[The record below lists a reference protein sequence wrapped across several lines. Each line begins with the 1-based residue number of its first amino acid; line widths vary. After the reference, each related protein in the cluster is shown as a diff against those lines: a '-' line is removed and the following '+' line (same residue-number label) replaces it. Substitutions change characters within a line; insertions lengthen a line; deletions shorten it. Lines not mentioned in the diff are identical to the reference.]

1 LQTTIH
7 GQPPDTASRPATN
20 QGRQETTQAGATAQ
34 CEVALPRTKV
44 DEFRREALRVAAL
57 SVALAALLELL
68 QLSVLL
74 MIGEPYGR
82 AELVRDL
89 FLKVPW
95 AVMVCVAFWGGLVLG
110 RGRTAIATLVTLLT
124 APIAS
129 LTAHALAEVGHG
141 YALSAAH
148 VMLVSPYVVAAQ
160 KAVAYATLV
169 VLVVLLRTRTRATAW
184 HHAAAGLLVGLVFG
198 GALLALELETAMLPV
213 TRPDVVAWAVNE
225 VLFPI
230 GCALIIFGSPEPL
243 LEVRSGSDKGD

>member
-1 LQTTIH
+1 M
-7 GQPPDTASRPATN
+7 A
-20 QGRQETTQAGATAQ
+20 QAGAPAHRET
-34 CEVALPRTKV
+34 ALPRANV
-44 DEFRREALRVAAL
+44 DVFRREAIRVAAL
-57 SVALAALLELL
+57 SVALSALLELL
-68 QLSVLL
+68 QFSML
-74 MIGEPYGR
+74 MIIGEPYGR

-95 AVMVCVAFWGGLVLG
+95 AVMVCVAFWAGLVLG
-110 RGRTAIATLVTLLT
+110 HGRTAIAALVTLVT

-160 KAVAYATLV
+160 KAVAYAALA
-169 VLVVLLRTRTRATAW
+169 VLVVWLRLRTRATAW

-198 GALLALELETAMLPV
+198 GALLALEVATAMHPV
-213 TRPDVVAWAVNE
+213 TRSDVVAVGVNE

-230 GCALIIFGSPEPL
+230 GCALILFGSPEPL
-243 LEVRSGSDKGD
+243 MEVRSGSDRGR